1 MIKRDLY
8 LDKIKALKDTP
19 DLVKA
24 ITGVRRSGKSSLLL
38 LFREYLLNQKV
49 PESSIVFI
57 NFEDFQYRNL
67 LTAEAL
73 HTYLDDRLAKKGMTY
88 LFLDEIQMVDGWEK
102 VVNSL
107 RLNSHCDIYVTG
119 SNASLLSGQLA
130 TLLSG
135 RYVAIRVFP
144 LSYKEFLTFHNLHDS
159 DKTESFN
166 TYLNY
171 GGMPGLKDIPPSVRL
186 DYLSDLVNTIIV
198 KDIATYAQI
207 RDIDLLR
214 KVIDFLASNI
224 GKLSN
229 PSNIADF
236 LLSTGRKSSTET
248 IDNYLMLLEGAFIFL
263 RAGIFNLAGKKMMK
277 TNAKFYSIDLGL
289 RNSIIGASGY
299 DYGSS
304 LENIIYLELLRRG
317 YKVTTGKYNEW
328 EVDFV
333 AGKEGKREYIQVSA
347 SIVDEKTLER
357 EIRPLRAINDNYSKT
372 ILTMDKLPYPDFD
385 GVKVVNIIDYL
396 LE

>member
-19 DLVKA
+19 ELIKA
-24 ITGVRRSGKSSLLL
+24 LTGVRRSGKSTLLL
-38 LFREYLLNQKV
+38 LFKEYLLEQKI
-49 PESSIVFI
+49 PESSIIFI
-57 NFEDFQYRNL
+57 NFEDFEYRHLLSAENL
-67 LTAEAL
+67 YP
-73 HTYLDDRLAKKGMTY
+73 YLNDRLAKRGKTY
-88 LFLDEIQMVDGWEK
+88 LFLDEIQMVDDWEK

-107 RLNSHCDIYVTG
+107 RLNPNCDIYITG
-119 SNASLLSGQLA
+119 SNATLLSGQLA

-135 RYVAIRVFP
+135 RYVEIRVYP
-144 LSYKEFLTFHNLHDS
+144 LSFSEFLTFHNLQEADT
-159 DKTESFN
+159 TESFN

-171 GGMPGLKDIPPSVRL
+171 GGMPGLKDIPSSVRL
-186 DYLSDLVNTIIV
+186 DYLSDLVNTIIL
-198 KDIATYAQI
+198 KDVASLSQI

-224 GKLSN
+224 GKFSN

-236 LLSTGRKSSTET
+236 LVDTGRKSSTET
-248 IDNYLMLLEGAFIFL
+248 IDNYLRLLEEAFIFL
-263 RAGIFNLAGKKMMK
+263 RAGIYNLSGKRMMQ
-277 TNAKFYSIDLGL
+277 TNSKFYAVDLGL

-304 LENIIYLELLRRG
+304 LENVAYLELLRRG

-333 AGKEGKREYIQVSA
+333 AERGGTKEYIQVSA
-347 SIVDEKTLER
+347 SIVDEKTFER
-357 EIRPLRAINDNYSKT
+357 EARPLRAIDDNYPKT
-372 ILTMDKLPYPDFD
+372 ILTMDRLPYPDFN
-385 GVKVVNIIDYL
+385 GIKVVNIIDYL